1 MSGHPLLTT
10 NVYIGI
16 AVVFLAMMVYWFFYN
31 RSVRAKRATLDE
43 TGHLPVSEQ
52 EGIAHGTSERNSPA
66 TQTRKP

>member
-31 RSVRAKRATLDE
+31 RSVRSRQTSLKE
-43 TGHLPVSEQ
+43 TGHLPASEQ
-52 EGIAHGTSERNSPA
+52 EGIARGTAERNSPA
-66 TQTRKP
+66 DANRKL

>member
-31 RSVRAKRATLDE
+31 RSVRNKEASLREPEDLYNRQ
-43 TGHLPVSEQ
+43 Q
-52 EGIAHGTSERNSPA
+52 EGTAERKESANANHKS
-66 TQTRKP
+66 